1 VSVTDVEQLL
11 LSELRAIRED
21 VSDQGLTLAR
31 VDQRLLHLE
40 RRTLPP
46 PAAEGESA
54 APGLGKA
61 GKAALAG
68 AGAVLGG
75 ALAAALQA
83 FVK

>member
-1 VSVTDVEQLL
+1 MTDVEQLL

-21 VSDQGLTLAR
+21 LSDQGLMLAR
-31 VDQRLLHLE
+31 VDQRLLHIE
-40 RRTLPP
+40 KRNEPE
-46 PAAEGESA
+46 AELA

-68 AGAVLGG
+68 VGAVLGG
-75 ALAAALQA
+75 ALATALQA